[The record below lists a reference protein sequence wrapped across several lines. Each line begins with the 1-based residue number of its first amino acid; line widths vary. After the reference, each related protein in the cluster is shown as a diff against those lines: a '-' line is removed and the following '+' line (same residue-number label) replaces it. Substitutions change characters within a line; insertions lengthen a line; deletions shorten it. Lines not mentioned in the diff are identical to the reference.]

1 MNSQPF
7 FGKQYV
13 QVLITLALVGI
24 IAALSAYAYYTIKQ
38 SKGVYTGETSIS
50 IRGEGEVFAKPDIGS
65 FSFSVMAEGKDATEA
80 QTKSAESINAI
91 VAFLK
96 EAGVE
101 EKDIKTENYYLN
113 PKYRYTTCVNGVEAA
128 ASAESSVVKGSAAS
142 GSFMPDTAVS
152 YEYGR
157 TYCPPLANPVIDGY
171 EISQTVLVKV
181 RDLTKSGDLI
191 TGVGSKG
198 ATNMSNLQFTI
209 DDESALKAEARALAI
224 ADAKTQ
230 AEKLAKDLGVEIVRM
245 TGFYEESDGG
255 YPMPMY
261 EGMGGDRAMSAK
273 AVAPDVPIGENTI
286 KSVVSISY
294 EIKE

>member
-13 QVLITLALVGI
+13 QILFTLALVGV
-24 IAALSAYAYYTIKQ
+24 IAALSSYAYFTIKQ
-38 SKGVYTGETSIS
+38 SKGVYTGETQINV
-50 IRGEGEVFAKPDIGS
+50 RGEGEVFAKPDIGS
-65 FSFSVMAEGKDATEA
+65 FSFSVLAEGKDASEA

-91 VAFLK
+91 VAYLK

-101 EKDIKTENYYLN
+101 ERDIKTNNYYLN
-113 PKYRYTTCVNGVEAA
+113 PKYDYNQVPCYA
-128 ASAESSVVKGSAAS
+128 
-142 GSFMPDTAVS
+142 
-152 YEYGR
+152 
-157 TYCPPLANPVIDGY
+157 TYCPVSEPKLVGY
-171 EISQTVLVKV
+171 EVSQTVQVKV

-191 TGVGSKG
+191 SGVGTKG
-198 ATNMSNLQFTI
+198 ATNMSNLEFTI

-224 ADAKTQ
+224 ADAKEQ

-245 TGFYEESDGG
+245 TGFYEEAGGG

-261 EGMGGDRAMSAK
+261 EGMGGDMAMNAK
-273 AVAPDVPIGENTI
+273 AIAPSMPTGENTI
-286 KSVVSISY
+286 TSVVSISY